1 MAALAAAVDH
11 VHAAALNELLRERE
25 QLLLDRQRLAL
36 QAENLRREVAQ
47 LRGAAAWALRD
58 LQMGEIETA
67 EERLA
72 QVFEG
77 SDA

>member
-1 MAALAAAVDH
+1 MEAAAALAA
-11 VHAAALNELLRERE
+11 HAGALNELLRERE

-36 QAENLRREVAQ
+36 QAEDLRREVAQ

-58 LQMGEIETA
+58 LRMGEIETA

-72 QVFEG
+72 QVVEG
-77 SDA
+77 SDDD